1 MADEPMSA
9 PETPAPETPPPAV
22 PPPAAPPAWAAPA
35 PAPVPGTAGFVF
47 ADVPNRLF
55 ALIIDA
61 ILLGIIG
68 IVVSAAVAAAL
79 GPQYEIDIDD
89 GFDVSVTTNFLSA
102 GVTLIASLAVSA
114 VYWIYTWTAMRGSP
128 GMKVL
133 GMQVGNYPDG
143 KTLTQNQAI
152 RRWVA
157 LGGPLPLVQQLN
169 QLPVLG
175 VLIGLATL
183 GYFAYL
189 LYSTAKSPTKQGFHD
204 RFANS
209 VVVKAARVA

>member
-1 MADEPMSA
+1 MTDESTTP
-9 PETPAPETPPPAV
+9 PEASPPAAAPPPA

-35 PAPVPGTAGFVF
+35 PAPVPGSAGFVY

-61 ILLGIIG
+61 IILAVIG
-68 IVVSAAVAAAL
+68 IVVSAVVAAVL
-79 GPQYEIDIDD
+79 GPQYDFDIDD
-89 GFDVSVTTNFLSA
+89 EFNVSFTTNFLSA
-102 GVTLIASLAVSA
+102 GVTLVASLVVNA

-128 GMKVL
+128 GQKLL

-143 KTLTQNQAI
+143 ATLTQTQAI

-169 QLPVLG
+169 QLPVVG
-175 VLIGLATL
+175 ALIGLATL
-183 GYFAYL
+183 GYFVYL
-189 LYSTAKSPTKQGFHD
+189 LWSTAKSPTKQGFHD
-204 RFANS
+204 IFANS
-209 VVVKAARVA
+209 VVVKAARTV

>member
-1 MADEPMSA
+1 MAEEPTSA
-9 PETPAPETPPPAV
+9 PGASPPASDSPPPA
-22 PPPAAPPAWAAPA
+22 PPPAWAAPA
-35 PAPVPGTAGFVF
+35 PAPVPGAAGFVF
-47 ADVPNRLF
+47 ADVPNRIF

-61 ILLGIIG
+61 IILGIIG
-68 IVVSAAVAAAL
+68 IVVSAVIGSIL
-79 GPQYEIDIDD
+79 GPQYEVKVND

-102 GVTLIASLAVSA
+102 GVTLVASLVVSA

-128 GMKVL
+128 GMKFL

-143 KTLTQNQAI
+143 ATLTQNQAI

-189 LYSTAKSPTKQGFHD
+189 LWSTAKSPTKQGFHD
-204 RFANS
+204 LFANS
-209 VVVKAARVA
+209 VVVKAARTV